1 MLCDQEKQ
9 DSKEVVSV
17 ITLHPSMGP
26 VGQNPGLHSSLS
38 SGQLC
43 SSGPHVTA
51 LCSGGTLTGRGVARV
66 MFELSQPSHR
76 GLSVGL
82 SPLHESSLHMTPSEQ
97 GQLLPPSAWLAST
110 EELAAGT
117 MDTKCGKN
125 T

>member
-1 MLCDQEKQ
+1 
-9 DSKEVVSV
+9 
-17 ITLHPSMGP
+17 
-26 VGQNPGLHSSLS
+26 
-38 SGQLC
+38 
-43 SSGPHVTA
+43 
-51 LCSGGTLTGRGVARV
+51 